1 MLKKYFYVGYLK
13 NGRKKYGFIKE
24 SGKKEA
30 EKTVRNKDIFP
41 TKIIEI
47 PLFYKKL
54 KNRDII
60 DFFMQ
65 MRIFIKNGYSFYG
78 GLDILEENEK
88 FLYYIKNMKISLKK
102 GKDIYEVFKNSGI
115 RLRNIHLMI
124 LKAGEEAGNLEKAF
138 EIIENDMKE
147 REKIK
152 QDTIKMMIYPLM
164 IFIFLVILIFFLGFY
179 ILPDF
184 IKLIDTN
191 KKDIPIITKIIIFIT
206 KNFNIIILGFVLFIF
221 VIIYIFKKYNV
232 RKKLFQKLVK
242 INLFKRVV
250 DEIFTE
256 NFLNILSILLKSGI
270 SMVDAIKLVKD
281 EIKTDYFSEKLEDIY
296 KNLKKGKT
304 IYFSFDNV
312 KIFTKMD
319 MELIKSGEE
328 TGEIINIFNL
338 ISERKKYK
346 IKQKTEVGLKILEP
360 LTILIIGVIVGTVF
374 LGIYMP
380 VFQAMDNI

>member
-30 EKTVRNKDIFP
+30 EKTVRNKDVFP
-41 TKIIEI
+41 IKIIEI

-152 QDTIKMMIYPLM
+152 QDTIKIMIYPLM
-164 IFIFLVILIFFLGFY
+164 IFIFLIILILFLGFY

-206 KNFNIIILGFVLFIF
+206 KNFNIIILGFILFIF

-281 EIKTDYFSEKLEDIY
+281 EIKIDYFSEKLEDIY

>member
-24 SGKKEA
+24 INKKEV
-30 EKTVRNKDIFP
+30 EKVIKSKDIFP
-41 TKIIEI
+41 VKIIEI
-47 PLFYKKL
+47 PLSHKKL

-65 MRIFIKNGYSFYG
+65 IRIFIKNGYSFYG

-88 FLYYIKNMKISLKK
+88 LLYYIKNMKISLKK
-102 GKDIYEVFKNSGI
+102 GKDVYEVFKNSGI
-115 RLRNIHLMI
+115 KLRNIHLMI

-152 QDTIKMMIYPLM
+152 QDTIKIMIYPIM
-164 IFIFLVILIFFLGFY
+164 IFIFLIILIFFLGFY

-191 KKDIPIITKIIIFIT
+191 KKDIPVITKIIIFVT
-206 KNFNIIILGFVLFIF
+206 KNFKIITLGFTLFIF
-221 VIIYIFKKYNV
+221 VITYIFKKYDMK
-232 RKKLFQKLVK
+232 RKLFQKLVK
-242 INLFKRVV
+242 ITLFKRVV

-270 SMVDAIKLVKD
+270 SMIDAINLVKD
-281 EIKTDYFSEKLEDIY
+281 EIKIDYFFEKIEAIY

-304 IYFSFDNV
+304 IYFSFDNI

-360 LTILIIGVIVGTVF
+360 LTILIIGIIVGTVF